1 MARTRRHRVLR
12 SKLARRVRIAGAR
25 LGLDRHWHLVGIAA
39 IIGLVIGGVATAFIH
54 PLRLE
59 EHWLAGLD
67 RDLLFWIVPL
77 APMVGGLIAGYVV
90 HIMPYHVKG
99 PGVSIIM
106 YSVSRTKGQVSPRV
120 GVRKWLAA
128 TATIGSGG
136 SAGAEGPIVTIGA
149 VIGSNVGRWLRMG
162 PQDTATL
169 LGCGAAAGIA
179 SVFSA
184 PIAGIFFVLEIL
196 LRDFS
201 LRTFT
206 PIVIASVMAVACT
219 DALLGDHPALFAVA
233 DDFFIEKFT
242 IIEIPNYLMLGVIC
256 GVVGALFILA
266 MYVVKDFYSRLKIHP
281 VLKPVTGAAILGLMG
296 LAYMLFHKTGSAIP
310 QFYGNGYPVIREL
323 LNRETY
329 MVEGVLKPVG
339 TLLGLLMLLVVLK
352 PIATCLTIGSGGS
365 GGFFAPSLLLG
376 AAIGG
381 AFGTVVEGLGWAPSA
396 NPAHYAVV
404 GMAAMVAIVLHAP
417 LTAIL
422 IVYEITQSYE
432 IILPLMFTAII
443 ATIMGRLISPESMY
457 TTQLARLGVRIGVM
471 SDLTILRRLSVDDV
485 VLVPPVLVHPG
496 DSAQHLLDLIEER
509 SVTDFVVID
518 DRGHYVGLVTGADL
532 REILV
537 YREAIPLLQV
547 HELQR
552 SNLPTVSPHDTLD
565 IVLDKFSRH
574 DVHSLAVLDDTGK
587 DDVRGLITRSNLMQR
602 YQHALSRDS

>member
-1 MARTRRHRVLR
+1 MQY
-12 SKLARRVRIAGAR
+12 
-25 LGLDRHWHLVGIAA
+25 
-39 IIGLVIGGVATAFIH
+39 AF
-54 PLRLE
+54 RC
-59 EHWLAGLD
+59 
-67 RDLLFWIVPL
+67 V
-77 APMVGGLIAGYVV
+77 
-90 HIMPYHVKG
+90 
-99 PGVSIIM
+99 
-106 YSVSRTKGQVSPRV
+106 
-120 GVRKWLAA
+120 
-128 TATIGSGG
+128 
-136 SAGAEGPIVTIGA
+136 
-149 VIGSNVGRWLRMG
+149 
-162 PQDTATL
+162 
-169 LGCGAAAGIA
+169 
-179 SVFSA
+179 
-184 PIAGIFFVLEIL
+184 
-196 LRDFS
+196 
-201 LRTFT
+201 
-206 PIVIASVMAVACT
+206 
-219 DALLGDHPALFAVA
+219 
-233 DDFFIEKFT
+233 
-242 IIEIPNYLMLGVIC
+242 
-256 GVVGALFILA
+256 
-266 MYVVKDFYSRLKIHP
+266 
-281 VLKPVTGAAILGLMG
+281 
-296 LAYMLFHKTGSAIP
+296 
-310 QFYGNGYPVIREL
+310 
-323 LNRETY
+323 
-329 MVEGVLKPVG
+329 
-339 TLLGLLMLLVVLK
+339 GLLMLLVVLK